1 MAARALETIG
11 QQSVADSISEN
22 SLKIILVQ
30 CHLMPYS
37 REHNA
42 ITFLYFL
49 HIENFGIHTL
59 FQKQNKKYKK
69 RVFNILVL

>member
-1 MAARALETIG
+1 
-11 QQSVADSISEN
+11 
-22 SLKIILVQ
+22 
-30 CHLMPYS
+30 MPYS

-59 FQKQNKKYKK
+59 FQKLKKYKK
-69 RVFNILVL
+69 KSLQYISAMKDSVVLFRASKT